1 MPVTLKTS
9 DKEPVAWR
17 GRRCENAEDF
27 LEDVCETEYYRCKQV
42 LQSSISRLSDASQ
55 THISPSPNGFVRA
68 VWHAYSNHHNL
79 ILRPEDVWF
88 SILVQLSFYIQAHA
102 EELRTHFVKHEG
114 QKHLKVIEVGTID
127 SVDVGQLAVQ
137 LSGLIQQNV
146 VDPELRDWIMPSF
159 STTTTTDEIVAAVI
173 MMGTMQKYFSYEME
187 MTCGIPSVTLLGEKD
202 DWEQLQGRI
211 DKISTLGE
219 EPTHFA
225 SLLKP
230 VLEKFVASFDDSPSP
245 DVADFWNQCVHFES
259 MGSGPEY
266 LSGWVTAFC
275 FWNADG
281 KSLYRPQGLEWAEN
295 TYSRIDTSDI
305 PIGCV
310 SVPVKVNDNGCELK
324 TSMVAGMVGIEAKS
338 GANTKVFDGEPVKDS
353 IQPFSGWWMF
363 EELSETALAEK
374 KEKERLEEEAY
385 YEEIRTRF
393 NLPAM
398 TKMQK

>member
-9 DKEPVAWR
+9 DKEPVAWT

-27 LEDVCETEYYRCKQV
+27 LKEACEAEYYRCKQV
-42 LQSSISRLSDASQ
+42 LQSSISRLPVASQ
-55 THISPSPNGFVRA
+55 THISPSPHGFVHA
-68 VWHAYSNHHNL
+68 VWHAYSDHHNL
-79 ILRPEDVWF
+79 VLRPEDVWF
-88 SILVQLSFYIQAHA
+88 SILVQLSFYIHAHA
-102 EELRTHFVKHEG
+102 EELRAHFVEHEG
-114 QKHLKVIEVGTID
+114 QKHLKVIEGGTID

-137 LSGLIQQNV
+137 LTGLIQQNV

-159 STTTTTDEIVAAVI
+159 STTTTTDEVVAAVI

-202 DWEQLQGRI
+202 DWEQLQSRI

-219 EPTHFA
+219 EPTYFA

-245 DVADFWNQCVHFES
+245 DVVDFWNQCVHFEW
-259 MGSGPEY
+259 MGSGPDY

-275 FWNADG
+275 FWNTEG
-281 KSLYRPQGLEWAEN
+281 KTLYRPQG
-295 TYSRIDTSDI
+295 RIDTSDI
-305 PIGCV
+305 PSGCV
-310 SVPVKVNDNGCELK
+310 SVPVQVNDNGCDLK
-324 TSMVAGMVGIEAKS
+324 TSMVAGMIGIGAKS
-338 GANTKVFDGEPVKDS
+338 GANAKVSDGELVKDS

-374 KEKERLEEEAY
+374 KEKERLEEEANN
-385 YEEIRTRF
+385 EEMRNVLKDIAAKRKALRE
-393 NLPAM
+393 LGV
-398 TKMQK
+398 